1 VKPHERQTQIV
12 ARLRA
17 LQREMPVEELAEL
30 YSTSALTIRRDLDR
44 LIGEGL
50 ILRTHGGCV
59 LRETSES
66 SFQKRL
72 SVHYPL
78 KAAIGRAA
86 AAEVRPGQVVLI
98 DDGSTTY
105 HLAAHLGEKGSL
117 TIYTNSVAI
126 IPIVSRF
133 PQLVLRILGGEYRPD
148 LKFLGGSITEW
159 ILEMLEF
166 DLVFVGADGIDD
178 SGYCLV
184 GDPVVARL
192 SQLMLKRG
200 RRRVLLADH
209 TKAGAHSYVSYG
221 SLREFDL
228 WITTAGLKSR
238 QLGHFRQM
246 TRILEAPVMEMDR
259 NVAEKEGG
267 GPGGRMKSS
276 E

>member
-1 VKPHERQTQIV
+1 VKPRERQTQIA

-17 LQREMPVEELAEL
+17 LRREMSVEELAAL
-30 YSTSALTIRRDLDR
+30 FSTSALTIRRDLDR

-59 LRETSES
+59 LRDTSES

-86 AAEVRPGQVVLI
+86 AAEIHPGQVVLI
-98 DDGSTTY
+98 DDGSSTY
-105 HLAAHLGEKGSL
+105 HLAAHVGDKGSL

-126 IPIVSRF
+126 IPVVSRY
-133 PQLVLRILGGEYRPD
+133 PQVVLRILGGEYHPD

-166 DLVFVGADGIDD
+166 DLAFVGADAVDD
-178 SGYCLV
+178 GGHCLV
-184 GDPVVARL
+184 SEPVVGRL
-192 SQLMLKRG
+192 TQLMLKRS

-209 TKAGAHSYVSYG
+209 TKAGARSYASYG

-228 WITTAGLKSR
+228 WITTAGMKSR
-238 QLGHFRQM
+238 QLAHFRQM
-246 TRILEAPVMEMDR
+246 TRILEAPVTDTDHNLGNLGILASRATE
-259 NVAEKEGG
+259 
-267 GPGGRMKSS
+267 
-276 E
+276 